1 MHKRN
6 RYISSCQSYL
16 IIAKSID
23 DFKVDMVVCCWLA
36 SKDTANGYRLE
47 KFLRVLRVLRFG
59 AFYRLSNISLFT
71 ATAAP
76 FAFGTSPDGE
86 VGRYC
91 PFPPI

>member
-36 SKDTANGYRLE
+36 SKDTASGYRLE
-47 KFLRVLRVLRFG
+47 KFLKVLRVLRFLICNENR
-59 AFYRLSNISLFT
+59 YHRLSQLPLAFGPPQGATHFSLFVR
-71 ATAAP
+71 
-76 FAFGTSPDGE
+76 FR
-86 VGRYC
+86 V
-91 PFPPI
+91 